1 MKDGLT
7 LTLTWKESIRG
18 FGIYM
23 LHEEK
28 KAWAQYLGI
37 GLVLEALFASYAIL
51 IIL

>member
-28 KAWAQYLGI
+28 KARLMETTTYMKTEI
-37 GLVLEALFASYAIL
+37 
-51 IIL
+51 